1 MSQAK
6 SQEPAELKGRT
17 KQFALRIVRLYSA
30 LPSSV
35 VAQVLGKQLLR
46 SGTSVGAHFREATRS
61 RSDAEFISKVEGAL
75 QELEETAYWLELL
88 GESEVISP
96 TRLADLTDEA
106 NQLTAILVACARN
119 AKARRE

>member
-6 SQEPAELKGRT
+6 IQEPAELKGRT

-46 SGTSVGAHFREATRS
+46 CGTSVGAHFREATRS

-75 QELEETAYWLELL
+75 QELEESVYWMELL
-88 GESEVISP
+88 VESEVMSAA
-96 TRLADLTDEA
+96 RLGDLMEEAD
-106 NQLTAILVACARN
+106 QLIAILVTCVRN
-119 AKARRE
+119 AKSRRE

>member
-1 MSQAK
+1 MSQTK
-6 SQEPAELKGRT
+6 NPEQGDLKGRT

-46 SGTSVGAHFREATRS
+46 CGTSVGAHFREATRS

-75 QELEETAYWLELL
+75 QELEETVYWLELL
-88 GESEVISP
+88 GESEVISA
-96 TRLADLTDEA
+96 TRSHDLMEEAD
-106 NQLTAILVACARN
+106 QLIAILVTCLRN
-119 AKARRE
+119 AKSRRE